1 MSAIH
6 LSGSEI
12 NIHFYHLFFKLH
24 SNFAAFSKCGPHSKV
39 LGSDSCATFHYFFSS
54 KQFAN
59 VLWHLHSRVL
69 KIILSYCT
77 TTLKLGF
84 LHDLI
89 QVKHLGKSI
98 RHNVACLCI
107 LTDDT
112 VPTCTPLVMRYSVE
126 KYFQLE
132 VYSSNWVYSW
142 VHTYDFLQMHMW
154 HCMRTLSFLLFNRF

>member
-1 MSAIH
+1 MPFHSKYFSICFPLSYMSAIH

-12 NIHFYHLFFKLH
+12 NTHFYHLFFKLH
-24 SNFAAFSKCGPHSKV
+24 SIFAI
-39 LGSDSCATFHYFFSS
+39 
-54 KQFAN
+54 N
-59 VLWHLHSRVL
+59 VALILKSWGQTPVQHFITSLVQNSLQTCYDICTLETVL

-89 QVKHLGKSI
+89 QVMHLGKSI
-98 RHNVACLCI
+98 RRNVACLCI

-126 KYFQLE
+126 RYFQLE
-132 VYSSNWVYSW
+132 VYSSS
-142 VHTYDFLQMHMW
+142 
-154 HCMRTLSFLLFNRF
+154 